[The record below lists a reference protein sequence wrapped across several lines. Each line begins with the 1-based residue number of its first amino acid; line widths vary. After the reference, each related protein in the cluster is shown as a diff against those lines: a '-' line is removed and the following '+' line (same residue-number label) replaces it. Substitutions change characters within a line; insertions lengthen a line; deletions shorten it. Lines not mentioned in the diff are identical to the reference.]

1 LTDGLLDSRREKAR
15 TLGLKVL
22 YANGPVAALALLVL
36 ATGGG
41 VVAAV
46 AAAFGF
52 LISLSI
58 VTSVRTPRG
67 ALRAGIVVAVG
78 LLFCLLAVAWLVSHP
93 IL

>member
-1 LTDGLLDSRREKAR
+1 LTDGLLDSRRDKAR
-15 TLGLKVL
+15 TLGLKLL

-41 VVAAV
+41 IVAAV
-46 AAAFGF
+46 AAGFGF

-58 VTSVRTPRG
+58 VTSVRTPRA
-67 ALRAGIVVAVG
+67 ALRAGMTVAVG
-78 LLFCLLAVAWLVSHP
+78 LLLCLLAVAWLVSHP